1 MLFYPALG
9 VIGSPQLLLLS
20 GVGPEYH
27 LQQMK
32 VNLIHYIIV
41 EFLSIIERM
50 VKQRSSQLTID
61 LQVELFDKSG
71 KLSMNK
77 IVEKLENM
85 RI

>member
-1 MLFYPALG
+1 VLFYPALG